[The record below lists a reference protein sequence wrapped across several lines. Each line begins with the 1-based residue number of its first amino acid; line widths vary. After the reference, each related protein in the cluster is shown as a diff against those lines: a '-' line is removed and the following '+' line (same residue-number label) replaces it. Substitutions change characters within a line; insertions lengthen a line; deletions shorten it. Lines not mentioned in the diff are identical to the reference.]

1 MQETAADRV
10 GWQTDRG
17 AFTRYSTP
25 MQHYRA
31 FMVGDDGHFSSFRAF
46 VCASDEDAIVWAKH
60 LADGQ
65 AIELWNDERFVLRL
79 EVSSSAAG

>member
-1 MQETAADRV
+1 
-10 GWQTDRG
+10 
-17 AFTRYSTP
+17 

-31 FMVGDDGHFSSFRAF
+31 YTIGDEGQFSSFRAF

-65 AIELWNDERFVLRL
+65 AVELWNEQRFVVRL
-79 EVSSSAAG
+79 ELSSSAAG